1 MCDVE
6 VIPHRQTPHFASNTG
21 GDALP
26 PEVSHSSRCA
36 PASGKDEE
44 QDWINFKNKQ
54 SQAFWHQFTKV
65 SNHVGHTLDN
75 SYSMRLHYKKNIHIE
90 QRLTGVVN
98 RYKLISIVI
107 LIKFSKKI
115 LFWAQSYCE
124 VYKFGF
130 QHFVYFC
137 DGGKT
142 WYANMFSQMFY

>member
-44 QDWINFKNKQ
+44 QDWINFKNEQ

-75 SYSMRLHYKKNIHIE
+75 SYSMRRHYKKNIHIE
-90 QRLTGVVN
+90 QRLTVEVDC
-98 RYKLISIVI
+98 YKLIFIVI
-107 LIKFSKKI
+107 LITFSKTIGEGPPLLGAK
-115 LFWAQSYCE
+115 LL
-124 VYKFGF
+124 
-130 QHFVYFC
+130 
-137 DGGKT
+137 
-142 WYANMFSQMFY
+142 